1 MKRAQ
6 ISPFML
12 GFLLA
17 LLGFVI
23 LAAALLPKFFN
34 QGSLPDREACHLSV
48 LARGTLS
55 LSPGEPELAPIAEV
69 TPLKCTTDKVCITDD
84 FLGTCEPEFNAERAR
99 RVKVNTKD
107 PASAA
112 RVIEQETANAMYD
125 CWTMMGEGQVDLF
138 APQEDASLNFVNTL
152 LGTDIGFKTT
162 QPRCV
167 VCSRIALDN
176 TISEEARRLVD
187 VNRYMAQEFV
197 PGQTETYLQK
207 FTDESVVAY
216 SGVDKV
222 GSNKPAPSS
231 TSELAIVFMQ
241 IKTPAKPEDAFRDV
255 AAGSYIVGGGGLL
268 TAAGS
273 VVVAVAGW
281 PVTLVTLA
289 GIGVTAGLAAY
300 DAAEDSQ
307 LISAAYCGE
316 LTTDSEKAKVG
327 CSMVK
332 PIAWDA
338 ESINA
343 LCPGG
348 LEGNL

>member
-1 MKRAQ
+1 MGRGQ

-23 LAAALLPKFFN
+23 LAAALLPTFFN

-55 LSPGEPELAPIAEV
+55 LSPEEPSLAPIAEV
-69 TPLKCTTDKVCITDD
+69 TPLKCTTDKVCITGN
-84 FLGTCEPEFNAERAR
+84 FLGECKPEFNAERAR
-99 RVKVNTKD
+99 RVRVNTVD
-107 PASAA
+107 LEESA
-112 RVIEQETANAMYD
+112 RIIERETANAMYD

-138 APQEDASLNFVNTL
+138 APQEDETINFVNTL
-152 LGTDIGFKTT
+152 LDTDIGFKTT

-167 VCSRIALDN
+167 VCSRIAID
-176 TISEEARRLVD
+176 TTSVSRDITSLVD

-207 FTDESVVAY
+207 FTDKSIVAY
-216 SGVDKV
+216 AGVDKPKE
-222 GSNKPAPSS
+222 GSSPSS

-241 IKTPAKPEDAFRDV
+241 IKTPAKPEDAFTDV
-255 AAGSYIVGGGGLL
+255 LAGSYIIGGGGLL

-273 VVVAVAGW
+273 VVVGVVGW
-281 PVTLVTLA
+281 PVALVTLA
-289 GIGVTAGLAAY
+289 GIGITAGFAAY
-300 DAAEDSQ
+300 DSAEDSQ

-316 LTTDSEKAKVG
+316 LTTDSEKAKIG